1 MAYRFSYTPGELKQ
15 MTLASRTGR
24 LFKIESVWSGF
35 PGGVQRVEILDVS
48 TGNINNVKI
57 DEFKKNVEEKDEN
70 GITALTRI

>member
-1 MAYRFSYTPGELKQ
+1 MAYRFSYTPGELTQ
-15 MTLASRTGR
+15 MTLKSKTGR
-24 LFKIESVWSGF
+24 LFKIERAWSGF

-57 DEFKKNVEEKDEN
+57 DEFKKYVEEKDEN